1 MNKKRGISPLIA
13 TVLIIGFTIALAAVI
28 MTWGSGFI
36 KGMQKETEETAEKT
50 MITATGVGFKIK
62 DAEVKKDE
70 LRLLIENQNK
80 MDIESFLVRIY
91 GKDGTDTITIND
103 KIEAYNIKK
112 ITAMFNVSAIGQVEE
127 VEVLP
132 VVNIKGE
139 LVTVSNVFDSKK
151 GSAITGY
158 DKNIQSFDEFDTFDE
173 SRWTKSTGPGAS
185 IENINGEM
193 VLTGT
198 GSNYNSNFYSDLW
211 YARNINPVFKVDF
224 RVNTITTD
232 TIFHVATEGWVPGSG
247 YYRRHGIQVRSN
259 GLMRAQWYSPST
271 GGGTQIIKTNTKA
284 NTWYTL
290 EIEFS
295 SIGSKLYVY
304 EKGHQ
309 KPSTPI
315 HEITVSDWPIARFH
329 FWIYREQGFID
340 NAEVYVKW

>member
-1 MNKKRGISPLIA
+1 
-13 TVLIIGFTIALAAVI
+13 
-28 MTWGSGFI
+28 
-36 KGMQKETEETAEKT
+36 
-50 MITATGVGFKIK
+50 
-62 DAEVKKDE
+62 
-70 LRLLIENQNK
+70 
-80 MDIESFLVRIY
+80 
-91 GKDGTDTITIND
+91 
-103 KIEAYNIKK
+103 
-112 ITAMFNVSAIGQVEE
+112 MFNVSAIGQVEE

-132 VVNIKGE
+132 VVRIKDE

-158 DKNIQSFDEFDTFDE
+158 DKNIQSFDEFDTFDD

-224 RVNTITTD
+224 KVNTVDVATS
-232 TIFHVATEGWVPGSG
+232 FHAATEGWVPGSG
-247 YYRRHGIQVRSN
+247 DYRRHGVIVSDN
-259 GLMRAQWYSPST
+259 GVIRANWYDP
-271 GGGTQIIKTNTKA
+271 GWNVKIIKTNTKA
-284 NTWYTL
+284 DTWYTL

-295 SIGSKLYVY
+295 STGSKLYVY

-309 KPSTPI
+309 RPSTPI
-315 HEITVSDWPIARFH
+315 HESTISDWPWVRFH